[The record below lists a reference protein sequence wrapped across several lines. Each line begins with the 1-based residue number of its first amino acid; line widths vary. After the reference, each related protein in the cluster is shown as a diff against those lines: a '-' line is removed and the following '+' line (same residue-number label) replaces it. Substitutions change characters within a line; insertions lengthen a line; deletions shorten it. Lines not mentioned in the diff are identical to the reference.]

1 MNSKQFTESTTSGSV
16 ASVSVPIGKMHSRM
30 GKGVYPN
37 EKKGN
42 LFTGKKTNKKFAN
55 SVKESLV
62 NEIDFA
68 SALGELQIPNK
79 EIIKSSVQAGTIGS
93 RNVFLYQ
100 NGKDKIYFFTENS
113 KIEALV
119 YLYDSRLM
127 AMKNYSNNK
136 GLIYNLF
143 QYIINIEKQKVKLLP
158 IDKLTSDGITWII
171 GQLNRPDGF
180 KITDLNNKPINA
192 DELYNE
198 WKKAHETGKSG
209 PTGIIIGESK
219 NSRRIRENE
228 TRLMPMDTF
237 GATLTKLDTITENL
251 INIDNLVKESNISE
265 IGYADKL
272 DDDSYSTDDILKIGK
287 VVGNIENNDV
297 LYAQDGDEKI
307 YFLVV
312 EGEVTAFVGFNKN
325 FLKNIKNFTKSA
337 GVVRALIGFLV
348 HIKGEQLVVSADELL
363 TPDGIKW
370 LIHLINSPRGLNIR
384 DQEGN
389 LVDPSKLKKKWLK
402 ARETGSPGPTSITIS
417 ENIVFGKKL
426 RENEINRK
434 EKSLLM
440 SFNLYNTNEIKNMK
454 KIGQDNKKFVNTVK
468 ESNQQGVVEGSS
480 TDDKKQISKYEE
492 LALAAN
498 RAGDDEKC
506 KLYQKKIQALKQKM
520 SKKIEE
526 GSDELKVGIEAYGVR
541 GVNSKK
547 WKKTFKSQEAFEKWL
562 DQNKR
567 DVEVSGTREVNLND
581 MFKESMKEAKLDEE
595 DIIIVPGQGKKYK
608 QGLITKDKDRTDHEV
623 EMALSDLF
631 QSAKNAKQVYEMLKT
646 VPETVGIEGW
656 VQEKIIKA
664 SDYLNT
670 VREYLEHKQVD
681 RGMTEESMNT
691 PKKKSVVSINN
702 SESMSEGL
710 EDDFSSFLQDL
721 EKNTGIKGT
730 IRKPGEKQSTKP
742 EYKPT
747 PVSAEERERLA
758 SELSEIEKEMRELKP
773 YKDDSWSKRDR
784 WSALSIRRNAITSR
798 LKDNVEEGVLAKT
811 GGALAIIAA
820 LMGGNELTSAKHTP
834 LGKALATAAQ
844 QGDQEAAKHLAN
856 LDTYIDTKQSALVTK
871 LSNKYLGDPSLREGV
886 IGGER
891 PKETKKEDDR
901 ITAAYRKKY
910 LPKDN
915 KKNKEEDAVKKE
927 SSIMKGLMKEQKCPE
942 CGGKLV
948 AENELNEENKDA
960 CYQKVKSRYKVW
972 PSAYASG
979 ALVQCRK
986 KGASNWGNKS
996 K

>member
-16 ASVSVPIGKMHSRM
+16 ASVSVPIGKMHSRI

-79 EIIKSSVQAGTIGS
+79 EIIKSSDQAGTIGS

-100 NGKDKIYFFTENS
+100 NGKDSIYFFTDKSN
-113 KIEALV
+113 IEALV

-219 NSRRIRENE
+219 NSRQIRENE
-228 TRLMPMDTF
+228 TRFMPMDIY
-237 GATLTKLDTITENL
+237 GVTLTKLDTITENL

-265 IGYADKL
+265 IGYASKL

-287 VVGNIENNDV
+287 VIGNIENNDV

-312 EGEVTAFVGFNKN
+312 EGEVTAFVGFKNN

-348 HIKGEQLVVSADELL
+348 HIKGEQLVVSADELP

-370 LIHLINSPRGLNIR
+370 LIHLINSPRGLNII

-389 LVDPSKLKKKWLK
+389 LVDPIKLKKEWLK
-402 ARETGSPGPTSITIS
+402 ARETGLPGATSITIS

-426 RENEINRK
+426 RENEIKRK

-454 KIGQDNKKFVNTVK
+454 KNVHNNKKVASIVK
-468 ESNQQGVVEGSS
+468 ESNDQGVSEARVKQLPPGSADYSDYSVDELKTLLRPGIMHRDELKFKVLIRRELKKREQQSQQGV
-480 TDDKKQISKYEE
+480 
-492 LALAAN
+492 A
-498 RAGDDEKC
+498 
-506 KLYQKKIQALKQKM
+506 
-520 SKKIEE
+520 
-526 GSDELKVGIEAYGVR
+526 EA
-541 GVNSKK
+541 
-547 WKKTFKSQEAFEKWL
+547 
-562 DQNKR
+562 
-567 DVEVSGTREVNLND
+567 
-581 MFKESMKEAKLDEE
+581 
-595 DIIIVPGQGKKYK
+595 
-608 QGLITKDKDRTDHEV
+608 
-623 EMALSDLF
+623 
-631 QSAKNAKQVYEMLKT
+631 
-646 VPETVGIEGW
+646 
-656 VQEKIIKA
+656 
-664 SDYLNT
+664 
-670 VREYLEHKQVD
+670 
-681 RGMTEESMNT
+681 
-691 PKKKSVVSINN
+691 
-702 SESMSEGL
+702 
-710 EDDFSSFLQDL
+710 
-721 EKNTGIKGT
+721 
-730 IRKPGEKQSTKP
+730 
-742 EYKPT
+742 
-747 PVSAEERERLA
+747 
-758 SELSEIEKEMRELKP
+758 
-773 YKDDSWSKRDR
+773 
-784 WSALSIRRNAITSR
+784 
-798 LKDNVEEGVLAKT
+798 
-811 GGALAIIAA
+811 
-820 LMGGNELTSAKHTP
+820 
-834 LGKALATAAQ
+834 
-844 QGDQEAAKHLAN
+844 
-856 LDTYIDTKQSALVTK
+856 
-871 LSNKYLGDPSLREGV
+871 
-886 IGGER
+886 
-891 PKETKKEDDR
+891 
-901 ITAAYRKKY
+901 
-910 LPKDN
+910 
-915 KKNKEEDAVKKE
+915 
-927 SSIMKGLMKEQKCPE
+927 
-942 CGGKLV
+942 
-948 AENELNEENKDA
+948 
-960 CYQKVKSRYKVW
+960 
-972 PSAYASG
+972 
-979 ALVQCRK
+979 
-986 KGASNWGNKS
+986 
-996 K
+996 